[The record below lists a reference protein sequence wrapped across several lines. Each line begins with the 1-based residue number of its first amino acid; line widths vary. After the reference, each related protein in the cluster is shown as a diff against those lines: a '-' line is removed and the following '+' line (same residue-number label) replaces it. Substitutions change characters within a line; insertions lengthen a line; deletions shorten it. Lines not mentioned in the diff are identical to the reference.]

1 MDNTNRKSNAD
12 LFSEWFNDTQKRDAA
27 SELLADFDNAA
38 KEIAEQKA
46 GPTPTR
52 DRFAEWAAQLFENVP
67 LSFENVLLSDDVN
80 EDPDTGSTTA
90 AGLEDEQTAQEPTAE
105 NPSELPQDA

>member
-12 LFSEWFNDTQKRDAA
+12 LFSEWFNDAQKRDTA

-38 KEIAEQKA
+38 KEIAKQKA

-52 DRFAEWAAQLFENVP
+52 DRFAEWAVQLFENVP
-67 LSFENVLLSDDVN
+67 LPDDGN
-80 EDPDTGSTTA
+80 EDPDPGSMTA
-90 AGLEDEQTAQEPTAE
+90 AGLEDEQTAQELTAE
-105 NPSELPQDA
+105 NPSESPQDA

>member
-1 MDNTNRKSNAD
+1 MDNTKRKSNAD

-67 LSFENVLLSDDVN
+67 FPDDGN

-90 AGLEDEQTAQEPTAE
+90 AGLEDEQAAQESTAE
-105 NPSELPQDA
+105 NPSESPQDA